1 MTFVRDIFG
10 QSLWEWQTEEQEEKR
25 VCDEREGTHKKIHFS
40 PVWYLSDTW
49 VFLSWTL
56 GRAGFFFLRY
66 PLKPQSSVT
75 PIMSSLD
82 YSKWDKLEDS
92 DDEKEAQEGGNGN
105 GGNGGGVVMDFHVTF
120 PIIGVFPD
128 KP

>member
-1 MTFVRDIFG
+1 
-10 QSLWEWQTEEQEEKR
+10 
-25 VCDEREGTHKKIHFS
+25 
-40 PVWYLSDTW
+40 
-49 VFLSWTL
+49 
-56 GRAGFFFLRY
+56 
-66 PLKPQSSVT
+66 
-75 PIMSSLD
+75 MSSLD

-105 GGNGGGVVMDFHVTF
+105 GGNGGGVVMDFNVTF